1 MAWDSK
7 QQPVW
12 LRNLVLQLMTGLI
25 STALPQTRT
34 MLGKMSCLFAVLM
47 LPGGPSNVVETSGGN
62 RCVLCKTLFIFL
74 VFYSLYSTWSSR
86 HETARL

>member
-7 QQPVW
+7 QQPLW

-25 STALPQTRT
+25 STALPPRT

-47 LPGGPSNVVETSGGN
+47 LPGGPSNVVET
-62 RCVLCKTLFIFL
+62 V
-74 VFYSLYSTWSSR
+74 VFYVKLYLSF
-86 HETARL
+86 